1 MSTFDGKLQFKKR
14 VTTVSLTAAQRAEFD
29 QMKERLHILTD
40 GALIKR
46 ALADLS
52 HEVLDLDRGDGDRP

>member
-1 MSTFDGKLQFKKR
+1 MSTFDEREPFKKR
-14 VTTVSLTAAQRAEFD
+14 IVTASITKEQRDEFD
-29 QMKERLHILTD
+29 RLKDRLHIVTD

-52 HEVLDLDRGDGDRP
+52 HQVLADTGEGSSK

>member
-1 MSTFDGKLQFKKR
+1 VSAFDEKPPFKKR
-14 VTTVSLTAAQRAEFD
+14 VITVSLTAEQQAEFNA
-29 QMKERLHILTD
+29 MKERLHVVTD

-52 HEVLDLDRGDGDRP
+52 HEVLPRKESPDE